1 MIDPDGYLRRVAYGG
16 PREPSFE
23 APSAIV
29 AGHTAGI
36 PFENMD
42 SLPGRAPLRFV
53 LGLVQRTPGGT
64 ERIAQDGDVFSLDAA
79 LPAGWTPACRF
90 TPETYRPVDY
100 EPLNWYTA
108 SPPARSSA
116 TTCGSS
122 A

>member
-1 MIDPDGYLRRVAYGG
+1 
-16 PREPSFE
+16 
-23 APSAIV
+23 
-29 AGHTAGI
+29 
-36 PFENMD
+36 MD
-42 SLPGRAPLRFV
+42 SLPGRAPRRFAP
-53 LGLVQRTPGGT
+53 GLVQRAPGGT
-64 ERIAQDGDVFSLDAA
+64 ERIAQDGDLFSLDAA

-100 EPLNWYTA
+100 EPLNWFTA